1 MSLTN
6 TPLTITEE
14 QINAFKTWT
23 RERYSDYEAYK
34 TGSQTQNYVDVY
46 IRSNILPPEMKAV
59 WDESERYVGMRTSST
74 DPIINEVKL
83 YRKKIQQ
90 KVRYMKDKLGKLAY
104 REELIQIRLQEQT
117 RLQEREIQLQE
128 QQIRFENMILLRE
141 QEERSIIRQYGGIAL
156 RIMNSIER
164 RIELEITQAPEEERQ
179 QLREQ
184 SQTRIED
191 EFVGRIGRF
200 IERDRIN
207 RNLHLYNPYP
217 PPIRPLTTTTHLT
230 TTTPLTTKVTYHKKT
245 VTEETL
251 RTTMVDDCCICLNKH
266 QMCSVIEGPCG
277 HQIGKGCFQEWV
289 KKSTTTTTTTTTTR
303 CPLCRTDCN
312 EVTEFIPQ
320 EIHTEHHTTHTTHTQ
335 PTH

>member
-6 TPLTITEE
+6 NPLTITEE
-14 QINAFKTWT
+14 QINAFKTWV

-34 TGSQTQNYVDVY
+34 TGSKTQNYVDVY
-46 IRSNILPPEMKAV
+46 IRTNILPPEMKAV

-74 DPIINEVKL
+74 DPMISELKL

-104 REELIQIRLQEQT
+104 REEVIQIRLQERQIRLQEEQI
-117 RLQEREIQLQE
+117 RLQERQTEL
-128 QQIRFENMILLRE
+128 E
-141 QEERSIIRQYGGIAL
+141 QERMLRQYYGGTMRQYYGRIGQ

-164 RIELEITQAPEEERQ
+164 RIELEINQAPEEERQ

-184 SQTRIED
+184 SRTRLEE
-191 EFVGRIGRF
+191 EFVVRIGRL

-207 RNLHLYNPYP
+207 RIHIYNPYP
-217 PPIRPLTTTTHLT
+217 PPIRPLTTSL
-230 TTTPLTTKVTYHKKT
+230 TTPLIPIEVTYHKKT

-251 RTTMVDDCCICLNKH
+251 RNTMVDDCCICLNKH
-266 QMCSVIEGPCG
+266 TICSVIEGPCG
-277 HQIGKGCFQEWV
+277 HQIGKGCFQEWA
-289 KKSTTTTTTTTTTR
+289 KKSTNTTTTTRTTTR

-320 EIHTEHHTTHTTHTQ
+320 DIQ
-335 PTH
+335 PTNQPIQPI